1 MGRFVNEDMP
11 QLLYSIPLTGYNLYA
26 YCNNN
31 PITDFDNS
39 GSLGWGTFTKA
50 LSYIFDLFVRIAQM
64 AGNMSKE
71 VADVVKAIKR
81 AKSNG
86 ASKEWINLL
95 KKKKKSLVSH
105 KALGTGKINAIA
117 TLLGLFA
124 TIFPYLSY
132 IKKISNGI
140 TVLAELLVDVVVEII
155 SCVSNLLVN
164 LVCKFIPYVG
174 FLVGWALGYVVDI
187 IISRVFNNSC
197 LNKIK
202 RDYANRIKGSSSFK
216 TWLISMGKSM
226 RLAF

>member
-1 MGRFVNEDMP
+1 MP
-11 QLLYSIPLTGYNLYA
+11 QLLYPTSPTGYNLYA

-31 PITDFDNS
+31 PIADSDDL
-39 GSLGWGTFTKA
+39 GSLGWGTFAKV
-50 LSYIFDLFVRIAQM
+50 LSYIFDLFVKIAQM
-64 AGNMSKE
+64 AGSMSKE

-140 TVLAELLVDVVVEII
+140 ATLAEFLVDVVVEII
-155 SCVSNLLVN
+155 SCVSDLLVD
-164 LVCKFIPYVG
+164 LICKFIPYVG
-174 FLVGWALGYVVDI
+174 FLVSWALGYVLDI
-187 IISRVFNNSC
+187 IISSVFNNSC
-197 LNKIK
+197 LNRIK
-202 RDYANRIKGSSSFK
+202 RDYVRRVKGSSSFK
-216 TWLISMGKSM
+216 TWLTSMGKSLQ
-226 RLAF
+226 LAF